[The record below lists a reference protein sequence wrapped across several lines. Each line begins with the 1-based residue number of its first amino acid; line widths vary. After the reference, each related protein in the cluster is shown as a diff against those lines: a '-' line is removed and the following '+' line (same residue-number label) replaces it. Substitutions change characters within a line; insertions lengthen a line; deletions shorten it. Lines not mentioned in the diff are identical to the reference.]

1 MTYQIQSSFA
11 ENFKIITDTNIS
23 IQQLTTSYAYA
34 TGSQIDYVPSP
45 SSSLVVYQYSVHLSQ
60 GGSSSELNAQF
71 KLQYSDDNG
80 GTFSDWGDNTE
91 VYLGSAGTFMK
102 SRTVVDIKFCLS
114 ASGWDNTK
122 RLRLVVLEDSGSTTA
137 LHQLDQDFQDDA
149 NLYEDQKYFP
159 SVSCYSVE

>member
-11 ENFKIITDTNIS
+11 ENFKILTDTS
-23 IQQLTTSYAYA
+23 IAYQALTQSYEFA
-34 TGSQIDYVPSP
+34 TGSQIDYVPAP
-45 SSSLVVYQYSVHLSQ
+45 SSSFVVYQYSVHLTQ
-60 GGSSSELNAQF
+60 GGSSSEINAQF

-80 GTFSDWGDNTE
+80 ATYSDWGDNTE

-114 ASGWDNTK
+114 ASGWSNTK

-137 LHQLDQDFQDDA
+137 LHQLDQAFQDA
-149 NLYEDQKYFP
+149 TNTYQDQKYFP
-159 SVSCYSVE
+159 SVSCYSVD